1 MTTRHDER
9 SDGGAG
15 VKRQIGIRPARPL
28 DATPLYKLLA
38 KYFEEAP
45 VGYPPINEAV
55 AMAWG
60 LSIVIRGGV
69 VVAIEDKRI
78 IGTIGLEQGTLPW
91 CNAPYLNA
99 VWLYVVPERRTGGT
113 SDKLVQTA
121 KDIAA
126 KNGWP
131 LRLDNIWGL
140 RPEAQDRWRRKN
152 GFTYV
157 GGNNV
162 WFPPKQGAK

>member
-1 MTTRHDER
+1 MVRHDER
-9 SDGGAG
+9 SDGAG
-15 VKRQIGIRPARPL
+15 HKPRNIGIRPARPL

-45 VGYPPINEAV
+45 VGYPPIDEKV

-60 LSIVIRGGV
+60 LSVVIKGGV
-69 VVAIEDKRI
+69 TVAIEDNRI
-78 IGTIGLEQGTLPW
+78 IGTVGLEMGTLPW

-99 VWLYVVPERRTGGT
+99 VWLYVVPERRAGGT
-113 SDKLVQTA
+113 PDKLVQVA

-126 KNGWP
+126 KNKMP

-140 RPEAQDRWRRKN
+140 RPEAQDRWRRRH

-162 WFPPKQGAK
+162 WFPAKQGGA